1 MTQTIQVAGSLCVL
15 LPFMLVQFKK
25 MRPTSVSY
33 LTFNAVG
40 STVLAVLAALSSQW
54 GFLLL
59 ESVWAIVSW
68 HSLGKYALAR
78 ISRRRFQSASPSPSP
93 TASSC
98 DAIPERGAR

>member
-54 GFLLL
+54 GLP
-59 ESVWAIVSW
+59 
-68 HSLGKYALAR
+68 LAR
-78 ISRRRFQSASPSPSP
+78 ERVGDCVMAFPWQVRPGQNQSPAFPVRFSFS
-93 TASSC
+93 
-98 DAIPERGAR
+98 IPPHRVIL